1 MRPTRRL
8 LWAALIALGVTLV
21 LLPFSTDDG
30 SLLAMPWLVL
40 GSILVLDLAGSV
52 RRRRRLELEG
62 PSAIFA
68 GQTAEYRL
76 HIQPDAPGGLI
87 AHFDWPEGIRG
98 PADLSADAGETVLD
112 LKLEGCVR
120 GDWPLGHV
128 WLNWPSRFGLFDFIP
143 RAALSHSV
151 TVMPDIRPVTQGQI
165 DLAVHTSLHG
175 QKESFAEGEGS
186 EFHQLREYVPGDSLR
201 RVDWKR
207 SARQRRML
215 SKETRA
221 ERNHNII
228 IALDHGYLMR
238 ETIAGLPKIDHAIN
252 AALATAWAAAVGG
265 DQVGLYTYHA
275 RPHSWM
281 PPEPGRQIF
290 PKLRR
295 ALAGLSYESAES
307 NPTLALATLQ
317 TRLRRRSLVIIFSDF
332 VDTTTSELMV
342 EHLGRLSRDHLVIF
356 IALRDPETE
365 DMARVPVPS
374 LDAAAEAVSA
384 ADLLRDRRI
393 VIERLGQLGVMVLDV
408 RPDQLTPRLVSTY
421 LDLKA
426 REVA

>member
-8 LWAALIALGVTLV
+8 LWAALIALGLTAL
-21 LLPFSTDDG
+21 LLPFAAGDG
-30 SLLAMPWLVL
+30 SLLAVPWMGLAAL
-40 GSILVLDLAGSV
+40 IILDLVGSV
-52 RRRRRLELEG
+52 HRRRHLELEG
-62 PSAIFA
+62 PETVFA
-68 GQTAEYRL
+68 GETARFRL
-76 HIQPDAPGGLI
+76 HIDPAAPPGLI
-87 AHFDWPEGIRG
+87 ALFDWPEGVDG
-98 PADLSADAGETVLD
+98 PAEARPVQGDDVIELPLTGRA
-112 LKLEGCVR
+112 R
-120 GDWPLGHV
+120 GAWALGRV
-128 WLNWPSRFGLFDFIP
+128 WLNWPSRFGFFDFTPSTEIG
-143 RAALSHSV
+143 RSV
-151 TVMPDIRPVTQGQI
+151 TILPDIRPVTQGQI
-165 DLAVHTSLHG
+165 DLAVRTSLHG

-238 ETIAGLPKIDHAIN
+238 EEIAGLPKIDHAIN

-265 DQVGLYTYHA
+265 DQVGLYTFHA

-281 PPEPGRQIF
+281 PPEAGRQIF

-295 ALAGLSYESAES
+295 ALAELSYESAES

-317 TRLRRRSLVIIFSDF
+317 ARLRRRSLVIVFSDF

-342 EHLGRLSRDHLVIF
+342 EHLGRLSREHLVIF
-356 IALRDPETE
+356 IALRDPVTE
-365 DMARVPVPS
+365 DQARQPVS
-374 LDAAAEAVSA
+374 TLQAAAEAVSA
-384 ADLLRDRRI
+384 SDLLRDRRI

>member
-8 LWAALIALGVTLV
+8 LWAALIALGLTAL
-21 LLPFSTDDG
+21 LLPFAASDG
-30 SLLAMPWLVL
+30 SLLALPWIGL
-40 GSILVLDLAGSV
+40 GALMVLDLAGSI
-52 RRRRRLELEG
+52 RRRRHLALEG
-62 PSAIFA
+62 PDAVFA
-68 GQTAEYRL
+68 GQTASFRL
-76 HIQPDAPGGLI
+76 HVEPSAPPDMI

-98 PADLSADAGETVLD
+98 PSALRANAGESSLE
-112 LKLEGCVR
+112 LPLEGCVR
-120 GDWPLGHV
+120 GAWPLGQV
-128 WLNWPSRFGLFDFIP
+128 WLNWPSRFGFFDFIA
-143 RAALSHSV
+143 RAELGRTV
-151 TVMPDIRPVTQGQI
+151 TILPDIRPVTQGQI
-165 DLAVHTSLHG
+165 DLAVRTSMHG
-175 QKESFAEGEGS
+175 QKEAFAEGEGS
-186 EFHQLREYVPGDSLR
+186 EFHQLREYVAGDSLR

-238 ETIAGLPKIDHAIN
+238 EVIDGLPKIDHAIN
-252 AALATAWAAAVGG
+252 AALAMAWAAAVGG
-265 DQVGLYTYHA
+265 DRVGLFTYHA

-281 PPEPGRQIF
+281 PPEPGRQVF
-290 PKLRR
+290 PKLRH
-295 ALAGLSYESAES
+295 ALAGLSYESNES

-317 TRLRRRSLVIIFSDF
+317 TRLRRRSLVIVFSDF

-356 IALRDPETE
+356 IALRDPATE
-365 DMARVPVPS
+365 GQARQPAPS
-374 LDAAAEAVSA
+374 LDEAAQSVA
-384 ADLLRDRRI
+384 ASDLLHDRRI

>member
-1 MRPTRRL
+1 
-8 LWAALIALGVTLV
+8 
-21 LLPFSTDDG
+21 
-30 SLLAMPWLVL
+30 
-40 GSILVLDLAGSV
+40 
-52 RRRRRLELEG
+52 
-62 PSAIFA
+62 
-68 GQTAEYRL
+68 
-76 HIQPDAPGGLI
+76 
-87 AHFDWPEGIRG
+87 
-98 PADLSADAGETVLD
+98 
-112 LKLEGCVR
+112 
-120 GDWPLGHV
+120 
-128 WLNWPSRFGLFDFIP
+128 
-143 RAALSHSV
+143 
-151 TVMPDIRPVTQGQI
+151 
-165 DLAVHTSLHG
+165 
-175 QKESFAEGEGS
+175 
-186 EFHQLREYVPGDSLR
+186 
-201 RVDWKR
+201 
-207 SARQRRML
+207 ML

-295 ALAGLSYESAES
+295 ALAALSYESAES
-307 NPTLALATLQ
+307 NPTLALATLK
-317 TRLRRRSLVIIFSDF
+317 TRLRRRSLVIIFADF

-356 IALRDPETE
+356 VALRDPETE

-393 VIERLGQLGVMVLDV
+393 VLERLGQLGVMVLDV

>member
-8 LWAALIALGVTLV
+8 LWAALIALGLTGL
-21 LLPFSTDDG
+21 LLPFAAGDG
-30 SLLAMPWLVL
+30 SLLAMPWIAL
-40 GSILVLDLAGSV
+40 GSLMALDLAGSV
-52 RRRRRLELEG
+52 HRRRRLELEG
-62 PSAIFA
+62 PDAVFA
-68 GQTAEYRL
+68 GQTAVFRL
-76 HIQPDAPGGLI
+76 HILPSAPPGMV
-87 AHFDWPEGIRG
+87 AHFDWPDGLSG
-98 PADLSADAGETVLD
+98 PAKLSAGSGERVLD
-112 LKLEGCVR
+112 LPLEGRIR
-120 GDWPLGHV
+120 GAWPLGHV
-128 WLNWPSRFGLFDFIP
+128 WLNWPSRFGFFDFIP
-143 RAALSHSV
+143 RSELGRSV
-151 TVMPDIRPVTQGQI
+151 TILPDIRPVTQGQI
-165 DLAVHTSLHG
+165 DLAVRTSMHG

-238 ETIAGLPKIDHAIN
+238 EVIDGLPKIDHAIN

-265 DQVGLYTYHA
+265 DRVGLYTYHA

-295 ALAGLSYESAES
+295 ALAELSYESAES

-356 IALRDPETE
+356 IALRDPATE
-365 DMARVPVPS
+365 DQARQPVAS
-374 LDAAAEAVSA
+374 LDIAAESVSA
-384 ADLLRDRRI
+384 SDILRDRRI